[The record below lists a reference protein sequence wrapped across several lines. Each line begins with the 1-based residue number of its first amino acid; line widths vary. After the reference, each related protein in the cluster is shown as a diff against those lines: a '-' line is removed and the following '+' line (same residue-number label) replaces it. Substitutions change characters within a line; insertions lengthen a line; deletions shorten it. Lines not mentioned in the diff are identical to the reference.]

1 MEAFDRTGLDHQPVR
16 DAGIQRVGYGA
27 LDRGMHAG
35 DTRTVGKVFGGYGI
49 RLRNQVPD
57 GMRIFVRL
65 DIREGNDLHAGEF
78 EPPIEAKSDGI
89 NQRIVCGAFSTQQG
103 SPDRPGA
110 MINLNIIF
118 REPVSIQVKGKAA
131 QDDGKPQP

>member
-1 MEAFDRTGLDHQPVR
+1 M
-16 DAGIQRVGYGA
+16 
-27 LDRGMHAG
+27 
-35 DTRTVGKVFGGYGI
+35 
-49 RLRNQVPD
+49 PD
-57 GMRIFVRL
+57 GVVIFVGL
-65 DIREGNDLHAGEF
+65 DIRKGNDLHSSEF
-78 EPPIEAKSDGI
+78 VPPIEAKSDGI
-89 NQRIVCGAFSTQQG
+89 DQRIVRRAFATQPG